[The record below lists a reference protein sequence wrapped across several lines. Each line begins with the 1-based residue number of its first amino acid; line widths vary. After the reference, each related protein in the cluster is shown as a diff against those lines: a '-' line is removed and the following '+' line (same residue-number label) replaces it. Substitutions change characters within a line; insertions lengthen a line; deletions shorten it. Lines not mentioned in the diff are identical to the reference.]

1 MIETTLAIHP
11 TRIKDFYSRAEASKT
26 KVELKEVDS
35 YGKLEV
41 KVSCPNFA
49 VYLLLWITQFPLPD
63 GLKKASKTFLII
75 SKKTNNKE
83 RRENENQT
91 I

>member
-63 GLKKASKTFLII
+63 GLKKASKTFLLI
-75 SKKTNNKE
+75 SKKQTTQKGE
-83 RRENENQT
+83 KNENQT